1 MLNYLMDLNITPEDI
16 KLINDSLSKNTL
28 TSLELSRS
36 VVIETLNYYKSLG
49 IKDLTNIIVKRPDLV
64 LIKKE
69 DIEQSIS
76 KVNKELIINIFNNDI
91 DDLILFG
98 I

>member
-1 MLNYLMDLNITPEDI
+1 MDLNITPEDI

>member
-49 IKDLTNIIVKRPDLV
+49 IEDLTNIIVKRPDLV

>member
-69 DIEQSIS
+69 DI
-76 KVNKELIINIFNNDI
+76 
-91 DDLILFG
+91 
-98 I
+98 

>member
-1 MLNYLMDLNITPEDI
+1 MDLNISPEDI

-49 IKDLTNIIVKRPDLV
+49 IKDLTKIIINRPDLV

>member
-1 MLNYLMDLNITPEDI
+1 MDLNITPEDI

-49 IKDLTNIIVKRPDLV
+49 IEDLTNIIVKRPDLV